1 MAQPQHDGDAHDDAQ
16 RKVRYEV
23 IDDEHLAQR
32 NRQVHEPLQIYGL
45 GALQFGEQAD
55 HPEEKKHGGDAEPD
69 PHDDQRRCLGQA
81 EGRAEQGA
89 HEAQPAHHECAQS
102 GEHSDDRAQTAA
114 ARPLIAREPPAQPED
129 GLELLPFI
137 FSTLQP
143 AQLLNLVPVAA
154 HHREEFVL
162 QRAGAPQ
169 FLHRALVN
177 QFSLR
182 DDADVRAKFLHDL
195 QHV

>member
-1 MAQPQHDGDAHDDAQ
+1 M
-16 RKVRYEV
+16 RYEV

-55 HPEEKKHGGDAEPD
+55 QPEEKKRGGDAEPD

-102 GEHSDDRAQTAA
+102 GEHGDDRAQPAA

-129 GLELLPFI
+129 GLELAPIHRVTTVRRRPDVFASFAGVVKLWSDGVLGEERFGCKGTPYLERGCSSRSRFKKQVRLP
-137 FSTLQP
+137 
-143 AQLLNLVPVAA
+143 
-154 HHREEFVL
+154 
-162 QRAGAPQ
+162 
-169 FLHRALVN
+169 
-177 QFSLR
+177 
-182 DDADVRAKFLHDL
+182 
-195 QHV
+195 